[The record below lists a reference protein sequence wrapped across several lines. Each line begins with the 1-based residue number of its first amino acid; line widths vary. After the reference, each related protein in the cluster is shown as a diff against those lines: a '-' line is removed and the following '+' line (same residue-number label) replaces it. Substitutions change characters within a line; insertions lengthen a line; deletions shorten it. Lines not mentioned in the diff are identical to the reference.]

1 MSVRT
6 EFELRNAINNAT
18 AGVSAVITLANDI
31 QLTGSSLVISANQC
45 IKLISAAGV
54 AGGFF
59 RLIGV

>member
-1 MSVRT
+1 MSINTESDLRT
-6 EFELRNAINNAT
+6 AVANAKV
-18 AGVSAVITLANDI
+18 GVVVITLANDI